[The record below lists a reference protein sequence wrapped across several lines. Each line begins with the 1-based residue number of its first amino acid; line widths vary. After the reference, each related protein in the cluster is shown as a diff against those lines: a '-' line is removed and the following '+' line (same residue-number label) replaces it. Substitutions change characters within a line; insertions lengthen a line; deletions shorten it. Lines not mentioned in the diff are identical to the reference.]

1 MRCCSCC
8 YLTAG
13 DLLLKWYA
21 AARPDRPGGVN
32 VIKLFLPPLTSKLE
46 CFPLKSLSARSS
58 KGVSP
63 VGVLCPSLKSH
74 SLSHILN

>member
-21 AARPDRPGGVN
+21 AARPDRPSVN